1 MRKIQKIINHWSAS
15 GPSTTMA
22 DIRRWH
28 VQNHGWRDIGYHRVI
43 LHPDTVPNAKRWSDL
58 VKLGRPLDND
68 PYLSDL
74 EVGAHTIGLNSQSVG
89 VCVISGP
96 SSKLHP
102 LQKTAII
109 EVNKALIKRFGLKPS
124 DVYGHREFN
133 KTQCP
138 GDEVMTLIKT
148 EFRNDSAK

>member
-15 GPSTTMA
+15 GPTTTVE

-28 VQNHGWRDIGYHRVI
+28 VQNNGWREIGYHRII
-43 LHPDTVPNAKRWSDL
+43 LHPDTVPNAKHWSDL

-74 EVGAHTIGLNSQSVG
+74 EVGAHTVGLNSQSVG
-89 VCVISGP
+89 VCTISGLR
-96 SSKLHP
+96 SKLHP
-102 LQKTAII
+102 LQKEAII
-109 EVNKALIKRFGLKPS
+109 EVNKALAKRFGLKPS
-124 DVYGHREFN
+124 DVYGHQNFN

-138 GDEVMTLIKT
+138 GPEIMTLIT
-148 EFRNDSAK
+148 EFRNSAM